1 MKTNEKTS
9 DRKEEAR
16 FIERCKKAADEAQLV
31 ENQATIYRM
40 LNQDRAM
47 NGSDLLELENKAFK
61 VLDTSKDSLLDDF
74 KYTTTN
80 LDYIINNLER
90 IRNRFSKIMR
100 EENEKLIKNE
110 DMLHFLFKEW
120 NMNLGLLNKMV
131 DGKVEWSDGAGTP
144 IQKWINF

>member
-90 IRNRFSKIMR
+90 IRNRFSKMMR

>member
-110 DMLHFLFKEW
+110 DMLHFLFKDW